1 MAETCANCGR
11 TIGKLEAG
19 HIYRDQIVCAA
30 CIQRLATP
38 APEPAEHIEAELTPA
53 EAMAQAAAAPQKS
66 ATRRSGGGP
75 KCQLCGGRMVR
86 KVKSSGNCLG
96 IALALI
102 IFVVGIVIF
111 FMIPVIGW
119 VIGPLICLCA
129 LFIGGKRS
137 KVWQCVR
144 CKAVAA
150 RG

>member
-1 MAETCANCGR
+1 
-11 TIGKLEAG
+11 
-19 HIYRDQIVCAA
+19 
-30 CIQRLATP
+30 
-38 APEPAEHIEAELTPA
+38 
-53 EAMAQAAAAPQKS
+53 
-66 ATRRSGGGP
+66 
-75 KCQLCGGRMVR
+75 MVR

-102 IFVVGIVIF
+102 IFVFGVWLCLSI
-111 FMIPVIGW
+111 IGAIAG
-119 VIGPLICLCA
+119 VPLCILA